1 MTTHVNSHVNN
12 STPNSSSSDESDQ
25 HHLNFD
31 VSTSTTARHDMATA
45 NGIVDDH
52 QPEVASLVAG
62 VKKPSLV
69 MEKNLYAVSS
79 PSLSSG
85 PDVNSVSTRKAK

>member
-69 MEKNLYAVSS
+69 MEKNLVAVSS